1 MEKEGKMKVSS
12 ERNLKNN
19 IFENSG
25 LNQEGRQ

>member
-1 MEKEGKMKVSS
+1 MEKEGKMKASS